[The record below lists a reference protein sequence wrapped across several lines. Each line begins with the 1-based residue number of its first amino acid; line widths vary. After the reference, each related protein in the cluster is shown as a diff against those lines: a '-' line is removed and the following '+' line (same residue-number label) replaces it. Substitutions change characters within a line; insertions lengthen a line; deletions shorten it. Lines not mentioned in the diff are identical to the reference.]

1 MHANERRAVRA
12 LWAVLF
18 IFIGQFSLVASAS
31 GTDAPSNE
39 LVHGRG
45 DATAA
50 SFPVPGFLSWGVVGI
65 ESAPES
71 GGYWVVDTRG
81 LVRNYN
87 GAPFYGDTRFQS
99 LSSPL
104 VGLAGDS
111 KGTGYRLLGKDGAV
125 YAFGAASFLGAA
137 TALGGEA
144 VDITDNGVGNG
155 YWIALADGRV
165 SHHGAA
171 PDLPDAFGTAPGRIV
186 GIAPTGTN
194 AGYWLLAENGEVLPF
209 GDAADFG
216 DGIGAAPSL
225 SAIAARPDGDGYW
238 LLGRNGTIVSR
249 GAASSFDAVSSP
261 YPSVGAV
268 STNSGGGLWVT
279 TAGTY
284 DPGAIQ
290 GVVKNKAG
298 QPLAGICVRTQGPA
312 WDNPVLTSVTG
323 FYRLG
328 NLFPGGYNV
337 QFDDCTNQHY
347 YRQFYG
353 DAADDA
359 ASPDVV
365 VQPGKTTFKVNAAM
379 GPGGFISGAVRDD
392 AGNPPGFACVVAN
405 DPDTAWRDYGQVSVT
420 GAYKIGPVKPG
431 GYRVE
436 FSDCGHNDVL
446 RQTWPG
452 ADFTTL
458 GQSVGVTAGG
468 HVKNIG
474 GVLRTPGEITGVV
487 TDVNGA
493 PLSGVCVNA
502 GPPGGINRSGE
513 SNSFA
518 GATTSVTGFYRL
530 RYLRTDAYAV
540 HFADCSGKGVAEEW
554 YHDGLTEAESDLV
567 NVVNGQTTA
576 NVNESM
582 APGASISGTVNDGNP
597 CATVRAWRN
606 GEVITGSDTQP
617 PIASAATSITG
628 FYRIA
633 GLRAGSYQVSFTPC
647 SPTKQTE
654 WYMESPTRAGSTVIE
669 LLPGQQATNI
679 FVDTGGGASI
689 SGVVRGPNGDVRAG
703 ACVQAKDP
711 ASGLTWNASTS
722 VTGFYRI
729 NGLSAQGYK
738 VRFDPCG
745 SGPGAP
751 EWFNNKA
758 NEAPANLVNV
768 TGGDTPNINAQF
780 DAAASI
786 TGVVTGTGGRKTT
799 SCIDVFDVGG
809 NLVRQAHS
817 GPTGFYRVDG
827 LHGGQ
832 YKVRAFDCEPWIQAA
847 EWWNDKPDL
856 ASADALGVAAGKSAR
871 ADFELAFAVA
881 DAPTNVSAQ
890 ALGPSVNVT
899 WTPPAYLGTTPT
911 MHYEVTAWRGGLPV
925 KTVTA
930 GAGEGNGI
938 VNGLEPGV
946 QYRFRVAARNGDG
959 LGRQSLLSNAATPG
973 TG

>member
-12 LWAVLF
+12 LWVVLF
-18 IFIGQFSLVASAS
+18 MFFGQFSLMSSAS
-31 GTDAPSNE
+31 GTAAPSNE

-65 ESAPES
+65 DAARES

-81 LVRNYN
+81 MVRNFN
-87 GAPFYGDTRFQS
+87 GASFYGDTRFQT
-99 LSSPL
+99 LNSPL
-104 VGLAGDS
+104 VGMAANS
-111 KGTGYRLLGKDGAV
+111 KGTGYWLLGKDGAV
-125 YAFGAASFLGAA
+125 YAFGAASFLGAS

-144 VDITDNGVGNG
+144 VDIADDGGGSG

-165 SHHGAA
+165 SHHGTA
-171 PDLPDAFGTAPGRIV
+171 PDLPDAFGAAPARIV
-186 GIAPTGTN
+186 GIAPTAT
-194 AGYWLLAENGEVLPF
+194 
-209 GDAADFG
+209 
-216 DGIGAAPSL
+216 
-225 SAIAARPDGDGYW
+225 GDGYW
-238 LLGRNGTIVSR
+238 LLARNGTVVSR
-249 GAASSFDAVSSP
+249 GAAPSFDAVSSP

-268 STNSGGGLWVT
+268 STNSGAGLWVT

-290 GVVKNKAG
+290 GVVRNKAG
-298 QPLAGICVRTQGPA
+298 QPLAGICVRAQGPT
-312 WDNPVLTSVTG
+312 WDSPVLTSVTG

-328 NLFPGGYNV
+328 NLFPGGYNI

-353 DAADDA
+353 DTPDDS

-365 VQPGKTTFKVNAAM
+365 VQPGKTTFKVNATM

-392 AGNPPGFACVVAN
+392 AGNPPGFACVNA
-405 DPDTAWRDYGQVSVT
+405 DEPDTAWRDYAQVSVT

-431 GYRVE
+431 AYLVT
-436 FSDCGHNDVL
+436 FSACGNRSVL
-446 RQTWPG
+446 SQTWPG
-452 ADFTTL
+452 ADFAAM
-458 GQSVGVTAGG
+458 GQRVGVTAGG
-468 HVKNIG
+468 HVRNIG

-487 TDVNGA
+487 TDANGA

-513 SNSFA
+513 SNSFTA
-518 GATTSVTGFYRL
+518 ASTSVTGFYRL

-576 NVNESM
+576 DVNESL
-582 APGASISGTVNDGNP
+582 APGASISGTVNDADT

-606 GEVITGSDTQP
+606 GEVITGSDTQR
-617 PIASAATSITG
+617 PIASAATSVTG

-647 SPTKQTE
+647 SSNRATE
-654 WYMESPTRAGSTVIE
+654 WWLESQSRAGSTAIE
-669 LLPGQQATNI
+669 LAAGQQASNV
-679 FVDTGGGASI
+679 FVDPGGAGSI
-689 SGVVRGPNGDVRAG
+689 SGVVKGPDGAVRAG

-729 NGLSAQGYK
+729 NGLSTQAYK

-751 EWFNNKA
+751 EWFNNKG
-758 NEAPANLVNV
+758 NEVASNPVNV
-768 TGGDTPNINAQF
+768 TIGSDTPNVNAQF

-786 TGVVTGTGGRKTT
+786 KGVVTGTGGRKTS
-799 SCIDVFDVGG
+799 SCIDVFDNGG
-809 NLVRQAHS
+809 NLVRQSHS

-856 ASADALGVAAGKSAR
+856 ASADAVGVAGGKAAQ

-890 ALGPSVNVT
+890 AFDSFVNVT
-899 WTPPAYLGTTPT
+899 WTPPAYLGTSPT
-911 MHYEVTAWRGGLPV
+911 LYYEVTAWAGGLPV

-938 VNGLEPGV
+938 VTGLQPGV
-946 QYRFRVAARNGDG
+946 YRFRVAARNGEG
-959 LGRQSLLSNAATPG
+959 LGRQSLLSNAVTYG